1 MRSCKELV
9 KQAFEERAKED
20 LERRLAREQ
29 ELRELEKRIERS
41 LVGHIK
47 AGHTVAQLVMNN
59 RQDMLDAE
67 CLLHS
72 AGYDYAVDTSH
83 KIIINV
89 RVGV

>member
-1 MRSCKELV
+1 MRSREELV

-29 ELRELEKRIERS
+29 ELRDLEKRIERS
-41 LVGHIK
+41 LVWHVK
-47 AGHTVAQLVMNN
+47 AGHIVAQLVMNN

-67 CLLHS
+67 AMLYS
-72 AGYDYAVDTSH
+72 AGYDYTVDTSH